1 MANRYM
7 YEFLQMFEKRPVILF
22 ANISIGAT
30 GAPTLNT
37 GSRGIKSVTR
47 TGVGSYDI
55 VLEDIYQKLLDINW
69 ELISA
74 TGTDAALGM
83 LIASDASNNTTT
95 PKVSVTF
102 RVAAGTLTEISN
114 GATLLLSILLRNS
127 SSPV

>member
-7 YEFLQMFEKRPVILF
+7 YEVIQTFEKRPVHLF

-47 TGVGSYDI
+47 TGVGSYTI
-55 VLEDIYQKLLDINW
+55 ALEDQYQKLLDMDW
-69 ELISA
+69 GLIS
-74 TGTDAALGM
+74 TTRTDAALGC
-83 LIASDASNNTTT
+83 LIAADNSANASPGVNI
-95 PKVSVTF
+95 TF

-114 GATLLLSILLRNS
+114 GAVLLLNLLLRNS
-127 SSPV
+127 SAPV